1 MNLKEQFLNNI
12 ILAEQE
18 DLTPAQLKALEL
30 NIRVLSRNIEFT
42 QMCTELSTESDDN
55 DYILRLFVANKKL
68 ENLSDL
74 TIRAY
79 IDAVQRMLDAL
90 NKNYKSVTTDD
101 IKYYLAMYKQRKN
114 GKGKNISATT
124 LACVKRFLSAFY
136 GWCYAEG
143 LVPKNPVL
151 AVKGIKP
158 DPQKKEFLTD
168 HEKELLRDNCKSPR
182 ELALVDFLLSTGVRV
197 GELETIDRNDVNFAA
212 GTVTILGHKTRK
224 YRTVYLSAKASKH
237 LIDYLESRTDDNP
250 ALFIGSRAPW
260 GRLKKCSY
268 EAILKQLAERAGVHK
283 HCTVHL
289 FRKTLATT
297 LYRNGCS
304 LKYIAEILGHASTQT
319 TEQCYLS
326 ICQEDVQAAFK
337 KYVA

>member
-1 MNLKEQFLNNI
+1 MYNLKEKFVNDL
-12 ILAEQE
+12 ILSEQE
-18 DLTPAQLKALEL
+18 ELTPAQLRALEL
-30 NIRVLSRNIEFT
+30 NIRVLSRDIDFVQT
-42 QMCTELSTESDDN
+42 CTELSTETDDN
-55 DYILRLFVANKKL
+55 DYILRVFVANKKL

-79 IDAVQRMLDAL
+79 VDAMRRMLDTL
-90 NKNYKSVTTDD
+90 NKNYKNVTTDD
-101 IKYYLAMYKQRKN
+101 IKYYLAMYKQRRN
-114 GKGKNISATT
+114 VSATT
-124 LACVKRFLSAFY
+124 LAGIKRFLSAFY
-136 GWCYAEG
+136 GWAYAEG

-151 AVKGIKP
+151 AIKGIKP
-158 DPQKKEFLTD
+158 DPRRKEYLTD
-168 HEKELLRDNCKSPR
+168 HEKELLRDSCRTPR

-197 GELETIDRNDVNFAA
+197 GELETIDRDDVNFQT
-212 GTVTILGHKTRK
+212 GVVTILGHKTRK

-237 LIDYLESRTDDNP
+237 LIDYLESRADDNP

-268 EAILKQLAERAGVHK
+268 EAILKQLAARAGVHK

-297 LYRNGCS
+297 LHRNGCNIE
-304 LKYIAEILGHASTQT
+304 YIAEILGHASTQT

-326 ICQEDVQAAFK
+326 ICQDDVRAVFNKCAA
-337 KYVA
+337 